1 MQAHE
6 RRFRQR
12 YSAAPLK
19 LEFRRINWFGRPKK
33 PHPAIAR
40 DFAIGG
46 LSMLS
51 TAKLKQGQRI
61 LLSLESSDHR
71 LQSVP
76 ALVIRAE
83 AQGDE
88 YLYALKFS
96 LGDLPES
103 VSRSAYNVLQRLELS
118 LKSARAA

>member
-1 MQAHE
+1 MQANE

-12 YSAAPLK
+12 YDAAPLK
-19 LEFRRINWFGRPKK
+19 LEFCPLSWLGRPKK
-33 PHPAIAR
+33 SHPAIAR

-46 LSMLS
+46 ISMLS
-51 TAKLKQGQRI
+51 PTRLKPGQRI

-88 YLYALKFS
+88 FLCALKFS
-96 LGDLPES
+96 LGDLPDS